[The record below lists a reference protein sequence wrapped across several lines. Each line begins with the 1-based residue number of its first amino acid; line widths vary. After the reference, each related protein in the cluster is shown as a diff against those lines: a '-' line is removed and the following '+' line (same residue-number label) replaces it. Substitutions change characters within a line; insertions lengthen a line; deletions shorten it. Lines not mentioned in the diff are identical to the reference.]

1 MQRYVVNLLLSG
13 SMLPLM
19 DTWQLK
25 KTWGE
30 KIEKHKKFPVYRN
43 LRARITIRKAVGRE
57 PTDDEVADEAA
68 RIKSKDYTSSLTCKD
83 VIKAFERGEEV
94 RPPYHNSTFG
104 PFHFSSPLA
113 L

>member
-1 MQRYVVNLLLSG
+1 MRRYVFNFFLST
-13 SMLPLM
+13 LPLL
-19 DTWQLK
+19 DALQVK
-25 KTWGE
+25 KAWGE
-30 KIEKHKKFPVYRN
+30 KIKKHKKFPVYRN
-43 LRARITIRKAVGRE
+43 LRARITLRQIVGRE

-94 RPPYHNSTFG
+94 RASYQNSTFG
-104 PFHFSSPLA
+104 PFHFPSPLA